1 MDKKDEVVRSTCG
14 LCFLSC
20 GIRIH
25 IRDGQPVKIEG
36 DPESPVNRGTL
47 CVKGLASLE
56 YLQHPDRLRHPLKR
70 AGERGQGQW
79 QRISWDEALDTI
91 AGEMAKAKKDFG
103 PESVVMV
110 MGYAK
115 GFQNTWLHRLAN
127 VFGTPNVAGMG
138 HLCTQPRSF
147 ASKLTLG
154 FSPTPDFDHP
164 PGCVVVW
171 GVNSAETNHPLSQ
184 KMLNVLRK
192 GTTKLIVIDPK
203 DIDLTKKADQW
214 LRVRPGSDLALAL
227 GMIHVIINEGL
238 YDKAFVDKWT
248 SGFEALREH
257 VQNFSPEKVEPTT
270 WIEAKALRDAARVYS
285 QNRPACILWG
295 NAIDHNLNSFQ
306 TARAISILRA
316 ITGNLGVPGGE
327 AEWATLPL
335 AWWASPDLE
344 LRDRLPKENW
354 RKRVGAD
361 LKLLPMFH
369 YILPQRM
376 IKAILEGDPYPIQ
389 TVFVQ
394 GCNSLVTYSH
404 AQETYRALKKLRF
417 LAVADLFMTP
427 TAALADI
434 VLPVGSYLE
443 FDSLVAPTNVIAQ
456 VQQRVAQVG
465 ECKSDYEIMS
475 ELARRLE
482 LGEHFWDTTEQA
494 LDAILK
500 PAGLTFEEFRQIG
513 ILSSSKQ
520 YRRYE
525 QNGFGTPSGKVELY
539 SSQLKEWGFDPL
551 PVYHELPETPYS
563 DPALV
568 HDYPLI
574 LTSYK
579 SAPFQHSGGRQISTL
594 RRRRLDPTVEIQ
606 SELARRLGIAEGDW
620 VYIET
625 KRGRIKQKASLVS
638 GIDPR
643 VVIADY
649 GWWFPERGVDDIYG
663 WSESNVNL
671 LTDNKPPYNREIG
684 SPTLRGILCKVYKA

>member
-1 MDKKDEVVRSTCG
+1 LIHLKDG
-14 LCFLSC
+14 K
-20 GIRIH
+20 
-25 IRDGQPVKIEG
+25 PVKIEG
-36 DPESPVNRGTL
+36 NPDSPVNRGTL
-47 CVKGLASLE
+47 CIKGLASLD
-56 YLQHPDRLRHPLKR
+56 YLDHPDRLKYPLKR
-70 AGERGQGQW
+70 EGDRGQGRW
-79 QRISWDEALDTI
+79 KKISWDEALDTI

-214 LRVRPGSDLALAL
+214 LKVRPGSDLALAL

-270 WIEAKALRDAARVYS
+270 WIEAKAIRDAARVYS

-563 DPALV
+563 DPSLV
-568 HDYPLI
+568 KEYPLI
-574 LTSYK
+574 LTSCK
-579 SAPFQHSGGRQISTL
+579 SSSYQHSAGRQISTL
-594 RRRRLDPTVEIQ
+594 RQRHPEPTVIIHT
-606 SELARRLGIAEGDW
+606 ELAEKMGIREGDW

-625 KRGRIKQKASLVS
+625 KRGRIKQKARLTSA
-638 GIDPR
+638 IDPG
-643 VVIADY
+643 VVVADY